1 MLQAKLLLQTTPFR
15 KFISILVTFRGVER
29 SRVKFSISLSTNY
42 PQKITGCNLVC
53 IAIFKKKK
61 QKKRS
66 REAKERTRNNI
77 NLHRFLADGT
87 EQENQL

>member
-1 MLQAKLLLQTTPFR
+1 MLQAKLLLQTTLFR

-53 IAIFKKKK
+53 IAILKKKK

>member
-1 MLQAKLLLQTTPFR
+1 MLQAKLLLQTTLFR

-53 IAIFKKKK
+53 IAILKKNKTKKKL
-61 QKKRS
+61 QRGEREDKK
-66 REAKERTRNNI
+66 
-77 NLHRFLADGT
+77 
-87 EQENQL
+87 